1 MRSFRFLTAACAGTL
16 LYVFVSI
23 FCGSDGFNA
32 EKQLKNQKRELS
44 ANTAKI
50 QKINDDLTME
60 TLALQNDKDV
70 IAAYARK
77 LGYIGKDEKLVKI
90 SGLAPKETHIF
101 DPGTVKKSQPVKYLS
116 ESGCKSIG
124 LIVFVLVYFIL
135 LMYDYSHGKIEE
147 KHTKKSDIVKRVKVY
162 EI

>member
-1 MRSFRFLTAACAGTL
+1 MRSFRFLIAACAGTFF
-16 LYVFVSI
+16 YVFVSI
-23 FCGSDGFNA
+23 ICGSDGFDA
-32 EKQLKNQKRELS
+32 EKQLQNQKRELS

-50 QKINDDLTME
+50 QKINDELTME

-77 LGYIGKDEKLVKI
+77 LGYVGKGEKLVKI

-101 DPGTVKKSQPVKYLS
+101 NPGTVKKVQPVKYFS
-116 ESGCKSIG
+116 EFGCKSLGI
-124 LIVFVLVYFIL
+124 IIFVLVYFIL
-135 LMYDYSHGKIEE
+135 LMYDISKGKIEIN
-147 KHTKKSDIVKRVKVY
+147 HHKKNDVLKSVKAY